1 MSFFR
6 PKTPA
11 AYLLIGI
18 AIGAVGGACVAGA
31 NQPHMQSALN
41 SLQAARAELVQ
52 AAPDKGGYRARAIT
66 RTEEAINETERAS
79 DTPATDTGPRASS
92 SRLKQPDSDID
103 VAWQVLESWMGGS
116 SHPLN
121 V

>member
-6 PKTPA
+6 PKTPS

-18 AIGAVGGACVAGA
+18 AIGAGACVAGA
-31 NQPHMQSALN
+31 NQPHMQAALN

-66 RTEEAINETERAS
+66 RTEEAINETERGIRYAG
-79 DTPATDTGPRASS
+79 D
-92 SRLKQPDSDID
+92 
-103 VAWQVLESWMGGS
+103 
-116 SHPLN
+116 
-121 V
+121 

>member
-18 AIGAVGGACVAGA
+18 AIGA

-52 AAPDKGGYRARAIT
+52 ASPDKGGYRARAIT
-66 RTEEAINETERAS
+66 RTEEAINETERGIRYAG
-79 DTPATDTGPRASS
+79 D
-92 SRLKQPDSDID
+92 
-103 VAWQVLESWMGGS
+103 
-116 SHPLN
+116 
-121 V
+121 

>member
-6 PKTPA
+6 PKTPS

-18 AIGAVGGACVAGA
+18 AIGAFGGACAAGA

-52 AAPDKGGYRARAIT
+52 AASDKGGYRARAIT
-66 RTEEAINETERAS
+66 RTEEAINETERGIRYAG
-79 DTPATDTGPRASS
+79 D
-92 SRLKQPDSDID
+92 
-103 VAWQVLESWMGGS
+103 
-116 SHPLN
+116 
-121 V
+121 

>member
-6 PKTPA
+6 PKTPS

-18 AIGAVGGACVAGA
+18 AIGAFGGACAAGA

-52 AAPDKGGYRARAIT
+52 AAPDKGGYRARDHPY
-66 RTEEAINETERAS
+66 RRSDQRDRAGHQIRRRLMH
-79 DTPATDTGPRASS
+79 TASS
-92 SRLKQPDSDID
+92 KPNQATGVFSGEPAWTPISSRPRSRR
-103 VAWQVLESWMGGS
+103 
-116 SHPLN
+116 
-121 V
+121 